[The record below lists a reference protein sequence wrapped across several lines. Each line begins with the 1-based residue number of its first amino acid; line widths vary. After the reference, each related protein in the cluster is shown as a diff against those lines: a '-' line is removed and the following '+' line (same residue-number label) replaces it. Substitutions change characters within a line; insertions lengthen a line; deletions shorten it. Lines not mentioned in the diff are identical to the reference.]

1 MSFSSGCI
9 ILFTLALRVFLKRR
23 LPVELFCVLWW
34 LAIIRAL
41 VPYSITSDFSVYNLQ
56 KLAET
61 GSQDLARL
69 IRGNEATLMD
79 IAVKVSMIIIPIV
92 AVFFLAFFW
101 KASRSCDREV
111 RASEILKDI
120 GGRFDEFNSYCYTKD
135 EPHKGESSYDK
146 FRRLRLANDA
156 QPLRRH
162 TLDKPGEFGGH
173 TDVQAEDK
181 ARKGEFTNDNPGKFR
196 NPTDGFT
203 KEKSDEDMKT
213 NDGVSYNSPACSAKS
228 TEDEPFLGEGVR
240 CGINANSPVNAATL
254 NNPLIGDEI
263 AYEKLRRLKDIRI
276 RVSKTL
282 DMPVSYGLFN
292 PCIILP
298 ESFDT
303 EDKTSMAYILMHE
316 YVHIIQR
323 HFLWKIILI
332 ITLCVHWFNPMMW
345 LMYHF
350 FEKDVEILCDKY
362 VLNKLGESH
371 KEQYAHT
378 IINMAREQNEKS
390 NVVYNSFAAKSIEER
405 IIAIMKFKK
414 MSLASAIISL
424 GILMGASTVFATT
437 DSFVSTNEIDRN
449 INVKSIDK
457 NEGMDVHQD
466 VSEVI
471 SVEISSEEFEEL
483 INESDNSFEKAAS
496 SLYIESYEY
505 STNDIPPKSI
515 TMTATHERR
524 TYKGTLYLDGYVY
537 VTATKKYTGY
547 YSGTIYRQ

>member
-181 ARKGEFTNDNPGKFR
+181 TRKGEFTNDNPGKFR

-203 KEKSDEDMKT
+203 KEKSDEDMRT
-213 NDGVSYNSPACSAKS
+213 NDGVSYNSPACAAKS

-263 AYEKLRRLKDIRI
+263 AYEKLRRLKNIRI
-276 RVSKTL
+276 RVSTTM

-298 ESFDT
+298 ESFDI

-362 VLNKLGESH
+362 VLKKLGESH
-371 KEQYAHT
+371 REQYAHT
-378 IINMAREQNEKS
+378 IINMARKQNEKS
-390 NVVYNSFAAKSIEER
+390 NDVVYNSFAAKSIEER

-414 MSLASAIISL
+414 MSLASAIVSL

-437 DSFVSTNEIDRN
+437 DSLVNG
-449 INVKSIDK
+449 K
-457 NEGMDVHQD
+457 
-466 VSEVI
+466 EVEEWDFTQTVETEEHTLVEDEDLPYI
-471 SVEISSEEFEEL
+471 EISLDELEDYTTDSSEL
-483 INESDNSFEKAAS
+483 VKAAS
-496 SLYIESYEY
+496 FIDVADYTY
-505 STNDIPPKSI
+505 SRYKSIPKSI
-515 TMTATHERR
+515 EVTATKGRLS
-524 TYKGTLYLDGYVY
+524 YSGTLDLDYYTY
-537 VTATKKYTGY
+537 VTATDKYTGY
-547 YSGTIYRQ
+547 YSGRLYRD